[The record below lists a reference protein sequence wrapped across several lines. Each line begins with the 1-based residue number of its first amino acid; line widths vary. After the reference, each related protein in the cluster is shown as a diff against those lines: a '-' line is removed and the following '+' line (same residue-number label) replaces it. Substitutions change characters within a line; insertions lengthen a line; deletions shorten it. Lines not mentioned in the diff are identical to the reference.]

1 METMEMTTAA
11 AAAGKPGYKLTKLGW
26 IPEEWDIT
34 TLADIVDPE
43 RNITYGIVQAG
54 PHVEDGV
61 PYIKTGDLSAEIVP
75 DTLSRTSHEIAQQY
89 SRSEVYP
96 GDIVFS
102 LRGDVGASRIV
113 PAELL
118 VANLTQGTARIAVPG
133 DSDRDFVFQQICS
146 PDVAKR
152 LLDQAK
158 GSTFQEIT
166 LKALRLFTIVW
177 PPERERIAI
186 AEVLTSFDKA
196 TRNLSKLLIAKRTY
210 KRGLMQQ
217 LLTGQRRF
225 PEFQG
230 QPWREV
236 KLGSILQEVT
246 RDIVWDDEELY
257 NLVSVRRRSGGLY
270 FRESL
275 FGRQILT
282 KTLKDVHAGDFLIS
296 KMQVVHGAL
305 GLATKEFE
313 GMKVSGSYI
322 SLVSKDEGELL
333 IEYFNFLSQ
342 LPELYNKALLASHG
356 VHIEKMTFNIR
367 DYFKHSV
374 LIPPTIQEQRK
385 IVQTIEL
392 LNQETELLQD
402 QLRQWQQQK
411 KGLMQ
416 QLLTGQLRVPT
427 V

>member
-1 METMEMTTAA
+1 METMEITTAA

-113 PAELL
+113 PAELP

-166 LKALRLFTIVW
+166 LKALRSFTIVW
-177 PPERERIAI
+177 PPERERSAI
-186 AEVLTSFDKA
+186 AEVLTSFDKT

-230 QPWREV
+230 EAV
-236 KLGSILQEVT
+236 TVSKLAPYLKE
-246 RDIVWDDEELY
+246 
-257 NLVSVRRRSGGLY
+257 VSVRNRQLTVTRVLSVTNNRGFIDQRDQFEREVASADRSNYKIVRRGQ
-270 FRESL
+270 
-275 FGRQILT
+275 FGYNPARINVGSIALLD
-282 KTLKDVHAGDFLIS
+282 KFEE
-296 KMQVVHGAL
+296 GAL
-305 GLATKEFE
+305 SPLYIIFE
-313 GMKVSGSYI
+313 TVASRLDTQYVKHFFQTDSFNQQLKQQLQGGVRDMLSFSGMCQLQLFIPS
-322 SLVSKDEGELL
+322 
-333 IEYFNFLSQ
+333 
-342 LPELYNKALLASHG
+342 LPEQQRIAA
-356 VHIEKMTFNIR
+356 
-367 DYFKHSV
+367 V
-374 LIPPTIQEQRK
+374 LTACDQE
-385 IVQTIEL
+385 IEL
-392 LNQETELLQD
+392 LQT

-416 QLLTGQLRVPT
+416 QMLMGQLRVNT
-427 V
+427 AL

>member
-11 AAAGKPGYKLTKLGW
+11 AAAGKPGNKLTKLGW

-34 TLADIVDPE
+34 TLADIVDLE

-61 PYIKTGDLSAEIVP
+61 PYIKTGDLSAEIKP
-75 DTLSRTSHEIAQQY
+75 DTLSRTSYEIAQQY

-113 PAELL
+113 PADLP
-118 VANLTQGTARIAVPG
+118 VANLTQGTARIAVSG
-133 DSDRDFVFQQICS
+133 DSDRDFIFQQICS

-196 TRNLSKLLIAKRTY
+196 TGNLSKLLIAKRTY

-225 PEFQG
+225 PEFQE
-230 QPWREV
+230 QPWREFR
-236 KLGSILQEVT
+236 LGEVFKDFSQLNRNNEDLPILSCSKVYGIVLQET
-246 RDIVWDDEELY
+246 
-257 NLVSVRRRSGGLY
+257 
-270 FRESL
+270 L
-275 FGRQILT
+275 FGRRIASADIRRYKVVTGGDLVYDPMLLWDASLGFVASVPRGVISPAYV
-282 KTLKDVHAGDFLIS
+282 TLRYTGD
-296 KMQVVHGAL
+296 AE
-305 GLATKEFE
+305 T
-313 GMKVSGSYI
+313 
-322 SLVSKDEGELL
+322 
-333 IEYFNFLSQ
+333 
-342 LPELYNKALLASHG
+342 KALLEQALYSEELRFQYKLISRG
-356 VHIEKMTFNIR
+356 TNVRRQKAPAEDFLKIKLNLPTS
-367 DYFKHSV
+367 SV
-374 LIPPTIQEQRK
+374 ERGKIAAVLTACDQE
-385 IVQTIEL
+385 IEL
-392 LNQETELLQD
+392 LQA

-416 QLLTGQLRVPT
+416 QLLTGQLRVPH
-427 V
+427 

>member
-1 METMEMTTAA
+1 METMKITTAA

-34 TLADIVDPE
+34 TLADIVDSE

-54 PHVEDGV
+54 PHVEGGV
-61 PYIKTGDLSAEIVP
+61 PYIKTGDLSTEIKP
-75 DTLSRTSHEIAQQY
+75 EALSRTSHEIAQQY

-113 PAELL
+113 PIDLP

-133 DSDRDFVFQQICS
+133 ESDRDFVFQQIVS

-166 LKALRLFTIVW
+166 LKALRLFYVVW
-177 PPERERIAI
+177 PPERERAAI
-186 AEVLTSFDKA
+186 AEILTSFDKG
-196 TRNLSKLLIAKRTY
+196 TRNLSELLIAKRTY

-236 KLGSILQEVT
+236 KLGEVFGKKSMKNVGNRVSLVITVGKYAIRPQLSHFT
-246 RDIVWDDEELY
+246 RSVASSDLSAY
-257 NLVSVRRRSGGLY
+257 NVI
-270 FRESL
+270 EP
-275 FGRQILT
+275 
-282 KTLKDVHAGDFLIS
+282 GDFVYDPMSAYYGAIGRYDLAEAG
-296 KMQVVHGAL
+296 VVSPVYRVL
-305 GLATKEFE
+305 TLQ
-313 GMKVSGSYI
+313 SGFDSDFVKQLLKSSYI
-322 SLVSKDEGELL
+322 LGRLDNASTQGNKEGKRRGLQDGAFNGVS
-333 IEYFNFLSQ
+333 FQ
-342 LPELYNKALLASHG
+342 CPPLPEQQRIAA
-356 VHIEKMTFNIR
+356 
-367 DYFKHSV
+367 V
-374 LIPPTIQEQRK
+374 LTACDQE
-385 IVQTIEL
+385 IEL
-392 LNQETELLQD
+392 LQA

-416 QLLTGQLRVPT
+416 QLLTGQLRVQH
-427 V
+427 

>member
-1 METMEMTTAA
+1 METMEMTTVA
-11 AAAGKPGYKLTKLGW
+11 AAAGKLGYKLTKLGW

-113 PAELL
+113 PAELP
-118 VANLTQGTARIAVPG
+118 VANLTQGTARIAIPG
-133 DSDRDFVFQQICS
+133 DSDRDFTFQQICS

-196 TRNLSKLLIAKRTY
+196 THNFSKLLIAKRTY
-210 KRGLMQQ
+210 KHGLMQQ

-225 PEFQG
+225 PKFQG
-230 QPWREV
+230 QPWREQRISSLITESRIPGTNGKSAKKLTV
-236 KLGSILQEVT
+236 KLYGKGVLAKNERLIGSENTKYYIRKAGQFIYSKL
-246 RDIVWDDEELY
+246 DFLNGAFGLISEELDGY
-257 NLVSVRRRSGGLY
+257 ESTLDLPAFDISPDADAFFLLSYFSREAFYARFADIAEGGRKAVRIGP
-270 FRESL
+270 E
-275 FGRQILT
+275 
-282 KTLKDVHAGDFLIS
+282 
-296 KMQVVHGAL
+296 
-305 GLATKEFE
+305 
-313 GMKVSGSYI
+313 
-322 SLVSKDEGELL
+322 ELL
-333 IEYFNFLSQ
+333 KKKILLPS
-342 LPELYNKALLASHG
+342 LPEQQRIAA
-356 VHIEKMTFNIR
+356 
-367 DYFKHSV
+367 V
-374 LIPPTIQEQRK
+374 LTACDQE
-385 IVQTIEL
+385 IEL
-392 LNQETELLQD
+392 LQA

-411 KGLMQ
+411 KALMQ
-416 QLLTGQLRVPT
+416 QLLTGQLRVHKPL
-427 V
+427 